1 MAKLLLGK
9 EVADALD
16 AQTGIY
22 AERLRAEG
30 IVPTLAV
37 LRVGE
42 NPGDES
48 YLRSMALRAE
58 RTGVRLVHRTFPEHV
73 EQAALLAAINAVNAD
88 GAVHGA
94 LLLRPLPAHLRGETH
109 AICNRLA
116 TLKDVDG
123 MTDGSLAAVFAGAS
137 GQGFAPCTAQ
147 ACMETL
153 DHYGIDCAGKR
164 AVVLGRSLVVGRPAA
179 MLLLGRNAT
188 VTVCHTQ
195 THDLPAIC
203 READILISAAGS
215 LGCIT
220 RDHVRPGQTVLDVSM
235 NFDPEKRTARGLG
248 GFAGDAVFD
257 AVAPVVAAITP
268 VPGGIGG
275 VTASVLMRHTVESA
289 QRRRELP

>member
-9 EVADALD
+9 EVSDALD
-16 AQTGIY
+16 AQTRLR
-22 AERLRAEG
+22 ADRLRAEG
-30 IVPTLAV
+30 IIPTLAV

-48 YLRSMALRAE
+48 YLRSIALRAE
-58 RTGVRLVHRTFPEHV
+58 RTGIRLVHRAFPEHV
-73 EQAALLAAINAVNAD
+73 EQAALLAAVDDVNAD
-88 GAVHGA
+88 GALHGA
-94 LLLRPLPAHLRGETH
+94 LLLRPLPPHLRMAAH

-116 TLKDVDG
+116 VDKDVDG
-123 MTDGSLAAVFAGAS
+123 MTDGSLAAVFAGVS

-164 AVVLGRSLVVGRPAA
+164 AVILGRSLVVGRPVA
-179 MLLLGRNAT
+179 MLLLSRNAT
-188 VTVCHTQ
+188 VTVCHTHSPD
-195 THDLPAIC
+195 TAALC

-215 LGCIT
+215 LGCVT
-220 RDHVRPGQTVLDVSM
+220 QSHVRPGQTVLDVSM
-235 NFDPEKRTARGLG
+235 NFDPQKRTARGLG
-248 GFAGDAVFD
+248 GFVGDAVFD

-289 QRRRELP
+289 QRRRGMP